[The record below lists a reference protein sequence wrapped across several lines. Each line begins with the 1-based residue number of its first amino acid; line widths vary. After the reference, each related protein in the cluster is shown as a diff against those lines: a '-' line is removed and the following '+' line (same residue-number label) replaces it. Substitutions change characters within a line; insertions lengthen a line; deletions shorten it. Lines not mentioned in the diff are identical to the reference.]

1 MDKIEAQN
9 VKLKQ
14 RNRKLKYE
22 LDKLKEIEEEH
33 RKING
38 KLREENKQLK
48 ERIDTLK
55 ETQIK
60 QLQIIKDKD
69 EVIDKVIEIAKE
81 KIKRYESYI
90 NDLKNGNYPS
100 PTIRQAR
107 QELIF
112 RIREQE
118 ELLEILKG
126 E

>member
-1 MDKIEAQN
+1 MEKIEAQN

-22 LDKLKEIEEEH
+22 LEKLKEIEKEH
-33 RKING
+33 KRING
-38 KLREENKQLK
+38 ELREENRILKSQLDFIDEQNK
-48 ERIDTLK
+48 YIEKLEKRIYK
-55 ETQIK
+55 A
-60 QLQIIKDKD
+60 
-69 EVIDKVIEIAKE
+69 IEIAKE

-107 QELIF
+107 QELMF
-112 RIREQE
+112 RINEQKD
-118 ELLEILKG
+118 LLEILKG

>member
-1 MDKIEAQN
+1 MEKIEAQN
-9 VKLKQ
+9 VKIKI

-38 KLREENKQLK
+38 ELREENRSLKSQLDFIDEQNK
-48 ERIDTLK
+48 YIKKLEKRIDKT
-55 ETQIK
+55 
-60 QLQIIKDKD
+60 
-69 EVIDKVIEIAKE
+69 IEIAKE

-100 PTIRQAR
+100 PTIRQER
-107 QELIF
+107 QELMF
-112 RIREQE
+112 RIKEQE